1 MRPLGVIDMS
11 GIDMTEAEAEA
22 GLKSNAI
29 HTRQN
34 SEIEST
40 RVNAE
45 PAAVLRAKLQLA
57 DDLAESNL

>member
-1 MRPLGVIDMS
+1 MS

-34 SEIEST
+34 SEIDSN